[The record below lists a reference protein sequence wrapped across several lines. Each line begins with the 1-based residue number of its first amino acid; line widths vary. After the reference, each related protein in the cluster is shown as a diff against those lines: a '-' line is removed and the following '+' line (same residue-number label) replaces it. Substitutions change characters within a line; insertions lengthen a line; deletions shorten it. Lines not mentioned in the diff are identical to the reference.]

1 MRLVLEARQRHGDE
15 IGQGDGKGL
24 LIMRPPPHPA
34 GVLAAEDADDATTQ
48 AERALLMSWMMPTMR
63 SGVPF
68 EA

>member
-1 MRLVLEARQRHGDE
+1 
-15 IGQGDGKGL
+15 
-24 LIMRPPPHPA
+24 MRPPPHPA
-34 GVLAAEDADDATTQ
+34 GVLAAEDADDAAPQ